1 VENINKNGI
10 PPIIYILTIR
20 ASLDH
25 NVLAKVLKKL
35 DVVSQ
40 II

>member
-1 VENINKNGI
+1 
-10 PPIIYILTIR
+10 LTIK

-25 NVLAKVLKKL
+25 TVLAKVLKKL
-35 DVVSQ
+35 NIVNQ

>member
-1 VENINKNGI
+1 V
-10 PPIIYILTIR
+10 IYILTIR

-25 NVLAKVLKKL
+25 TVLAKVLKKL
-35 DVVSQ
+35 DVVNQ